1 MRVGRQESRR
11 THRNIEQPALAEL
24 TKTLKP
30 TTMPKQPA
38 LMQCTLVAE
47 PFDDP
52 DWLFEPKLDGL
63 RVLCWFNGSHLRVL
77 SRQHKEQNAQFPDL
91 IAALRPCLPCRVILD
106 GEVVCLDA
114 QGRSSFR
121 LLQQRL
127 HLQDPTVIKERMWQY
142 PAYLYLFDLL
152 YLDCISTSMMSP
164 VCRWNSANGSCA
176 NPCDGRMTSAGPSIR
191 PKRAPS
197 CFKTFVSKGVKVSSA
212 NIGEACISLKAAGAG
227 SRSNAS
233 TAKSL

>member
-1 MRVGRQESRR
+1 MRLEHQRGGRTLRDTE
-11 THRNIEQPALAEL
+11 PLALAEL

-52 DWLFEPKLDGL
+52 NWIFEPKLDGL
-63 RVLCWFNGSHLRVL
+63 RVLCWFDGHRLRVL
-77 SRQHKEQNAQFPDL
+77 SRQYKAQNAQFPDL
-91 IAALRPCLPCRVILD
+91 IAALQPCLPYRAILD

-114 QGRSSFR
+114 NGRSSFR

-127 HLQDPTVIKERMWQY
+127 NLQAPPVIEERMRQY

-152 YLDCISTSMMSP
+152 YLDHYDVTGLPLEQRKRLLRES
-164 VCRWNSANGSCA
+164 VRWSHRICWTKYT
-176 NPCDGRMTSAGPSIR
+176 PEM
-191 PKRAPS
+191 
-197 CFKTFVSKGVKVSSA
+197 GVQLFQDKCEQGGKVSSA
-212 NIGEACISLKAAGAG
+212 NIGKVCTSPDAAGAG
-227 SRSNAS
+227 SR
-233 TAKSL
+233 